1 MNNIQKKPPDWVAL
15 SMCRHQPIFP
25 GRFQPSI
32 FGANELNFCVR
43 NGNRWILIAINT
55 DYGDSCGNRTRV
67 TGVRGRCLSRLTN
80 EPFR

>member
-1 MNNIQKKPPDWVAL
+1 MGLRSPNGNRKL
-15 SMCRHQPIFP
+15 CRHQPIFP

-43 NGNRWILIAINT
+43 DGNRWNLIAINT

-80 EPFR
+80 EPWH